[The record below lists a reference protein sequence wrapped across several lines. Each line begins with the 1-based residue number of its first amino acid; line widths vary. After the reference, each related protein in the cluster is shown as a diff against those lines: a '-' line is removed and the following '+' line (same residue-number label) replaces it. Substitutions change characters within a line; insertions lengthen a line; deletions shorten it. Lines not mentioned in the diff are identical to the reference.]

1 LHTGIKEL
9 EDEATNADSILIRA
23 GSGKKKELEEIIKN
37 CRAVLVQ
44 LERLLTKYQSLGT
57 KSKRTWDRIKFG
69 TEGLQTIR
77 EKLTFHTSSINLFLT
92 TLGTGSLGRI
102 EKKLE
107 EIVEEV
113 RAGKRE
119 PTVLTAVDH
128 DNEEAETHWNAL
140 KGELLDDGFTR
151 QDIEAHRGA
160 IKAYIQELVDRGEL
174 QEIRRASASVEDASV
189 ENTSIHINEDQ
200 ASADERIADWSLSQ
214 DLQQRNTILTPGTL
228 QYRSAASHQK
238 DPDHPI
244 PLRQR
249 NEAFDERGQDFSQ
262 SDISSNLLP
271 HSQEI
276 SCPNSRPA
284 SGQRVGH
291 TVREGKGEND
301 TLMLDLPSQDLETQL
316 KPLAMPNLPAWP
328 SMPTNSPGPPL
339 AYPSEFSDSRSTNM
353 STVSPIIPRRT
364 LSDDDRQ
371 RMCQYHLDNPAVKQ
385 TEIGGE

>member
-1 LHTGIKEL
+1 LHAAIKEL

-23 GSGKKKELEEIIKN
+23 GSGKKKELDEIIKN

-107 EIVEEV
+107 EIMEEI

-119 PTVLTAVDH
+119 PTVLTTVDD

-140 KGELLDDGFTR
+140 KSELLDDGFTR
-151 QDIEAHRGA
+151 QDIEAHKGA

-174 QEIRRASASVEDASV
+174 QEIRRASASVEDAPV
-189 ENTSIHINEDQ
+189 ENASIHINEDQ
-200 ASADERIADWSLSQ
+200 ASANERIADWNLSQ
-214 DLQQRNTILTPGTL
+214 DLQQRNTVLTPGTP
-228 QYRSAASHQK
+228 QYRSAASHRE
-238 DPDHPI
+238 DPNHPI

-249 NEAFDERGQDFSQ
+249 NEAFNERGQDFSQ
-262 SDISSNLLP
+262 SDVSSNSLP

-284 SGQRVGH
+284 SGHRLGH
-291 TVREGKGEND
+291 TVREGNGEND
-301 TLMLDLPSQDLETQL
+301 TVMPDLPSQDLETQL
-316 KPLAMPNLPAWP
+316 KPLVMPNLSTWP
-328 SMPTNSPGPPL
+328 SMLTNNPGPPL
-339 AYPSEFSDSRSTNM
+339 AYPLEFSDFMSTNL
-353 STVSPIIPRRT
+353 STVSPSLPRRT
-364 LSDDDRQ
+364 LTDDDRR
-371 RMCQYHLDNPAVKQ
+371 RMCQYHRDYPAVKQ